1 MYRKSY
7 SSSLFLLWRKEV
19 PSPLDLQ
26 RASGVISFVFVT
38 LVSCWVK
45 LRPYSEYIVILPKCY
60 PSPLH
65 MRLNVKV
72 SNFFDYSLPC
82 SSKFPQFYFFQF
94 CYLGI
99 FAQCTIIIVQ
109 VQQRYN
115 KDPNT
120 REQRSISLMVG
131 WLLHC
136 SIVRRTQSASRR
148 KSAANPL
155 QRAKYWILNEG
166 SALGPIYKAQP
177 RQWLP
182 LGLPTFIH
190 LPTKVRTLY
199 SCRAIIHFSLN
210 IKAKPRI
217 GTNSM
222 SMLRCL
228 FFQKGFMA
236 CS

>member
-1 MYRKSY
+1 MYNNYCPTSTTR
-7 SSSLFLLWRKEV
+7 
-19 PSPLDLQ
+19 
-26 RASGVISFVFVT
+26 
-38 LVSCWVK
+38 
-45 LRPYSEYIVILPKCY
+45 
-60 PSPLH
+60 
-65 MRLNVKV
+65 
-72 SNFFDYSLPC
+72 
-82 SSKFPQFYFFQF
+82 
-94 CYLGI
+94 
-99 FAQCTIIIVQ
+99 
-109 VQQRYN
+109 VQQRSEHSRAKIN
-115 KDPNT
+115 FTD
-120 REQRSISLMVG
+120 G

-136 SIVRRTQSASRR
+136 GIVHCGTQCASRR

-210 IKAKPRI
+210 IKAKPRF

-222 SMLRCL
+222 SILRCL
-228 FFQKGFMA
+228 LLQKGFMA
-236 CS
+236 CSLHGIEKELGWYTNRKI

>member
-1 MYRKSY
+1 MFPSRCTGKVILHSCSY
-7 SSSLFLLWRKEV
+7 SDEEKSHLHKICKRGLW
-19 PSPLDLQ
+19 LIC
-26 RASGVISFVFVT
+26 GVLSFVFVT
-38 LVSCWVK
+38 LVLCWVK

-65 MRLNVKV
+65 MRLNDKV
-72 SNFFDYSLPC
+72 SNFFDYCLLC

-94 CYLGI
+94 FPRDLRPMYNNY
-99 FAQCTIIIVQ
+99 CTSTTT
-109 VQQRYN
+109 VQQRSEHSRAKIN
-115 KDPNT
+115 FTD
-120 REQRSISLMVG
+120 G

-136 SIVRRTQSASRR
+136 GIVHCGTQSASRR

-190 LPTKVRTLY
+190 LPTKERTLY
-199 SCRAIIHFSLN
+199 GCTL
-210 IKAKPRI
+210 
-217 GTNSM
+217 
-222 SMLRCL
+222 
-228 FFQKGFMA
+228 
-236 CS
+236 